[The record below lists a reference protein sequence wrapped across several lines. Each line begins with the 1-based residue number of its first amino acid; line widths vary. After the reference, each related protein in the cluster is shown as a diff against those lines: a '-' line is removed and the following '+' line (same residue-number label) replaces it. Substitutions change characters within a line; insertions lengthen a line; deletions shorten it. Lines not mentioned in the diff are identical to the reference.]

1 MKICCLSI
9 QQYEFSLENWVLT
22 GLQSGFAS
30 HHWPEVSPSSGLLP
44 SCPPYWMMFNTPQ
57 QPSLASRH
65 GSDMWE
71 PNPQQ
76 RSHSLSPAVLRAKPV
91 GSKDSEDDGVCAT
104 EKAKRSLSGHSN
116 TGRPHPGTSHQCG
129 QRKAQKAF
137 VPDLLNPPTCLSS
150 LPQQRRKNL
159 RQCSLSVLEI
169 PKQQDLKAV
178 TQTISLSSQRGLDT
192 TASSMRASAFHRS
205 QTIDYHGM
213 TSGVS
218 NKHLFPSFL
227 PLIFDSVALIGPLFR
242 NPTALVQQQ
251 AFSNTYHTR

>member
-1 MKICCLSI
+1 MNLCCLSI

-30 HHWPEVSPSSGLLP
+30 HHWPKVSPSSGLL
-44 SCPPYWMMFNTPQ
+44 SSSPPYWMMFNTSQ
-57 QPSLASRH
+57 QPCLASRH

-71 PNPQQ
+71 PNPRQH
-76 RSHSLSPAVLRAKPV
+76 SHSLSPAVLLANPV
-91 GSKDSEDDGVCAT
+91 ISDSEDDGVCAT

-116 TGRPHPGTSHQCG
+116 TGRPHPGTLHQYG

-150 LPQQRRKNL
+150 LPHQRRKNL
-159 RQCSLSVLEI
+159 RQCSLSVLET
-169 PKQQDLKAV
+169 PKQQDLKTV

-192 TASSMRASAFHRS
+192 TASSMRGSAFHRS
-205 QTIDYHGM
+205 QTIDNHGM

-218 NKHLFPSFL
+218 NKHLFSCFN
-227 PLIFDSVALIGPLFR
+227 SVALIGPLFR

-251 AFSNTYHTR
+251 AFSNTCHTG

>member
-1 MKICCLSI
+1 MNICCLSI
-9 QQYEFSLENWVLT
+9 QQYEFSLENRVLT
-22 GLQSGFAS
+22 GLQSGFTS
-30 HHWPEVSPSSGLLP
+30 HHWPQVPPSSGLLP
-44 SCPPYWMMFNTPQ
+44 SCPPYWMMFNTSQ
-57 QPSLASRH
+57 QPCLASCH

-71 PNPQQ
+71 PNPRQC
-76 RSHSLSPAVLRAKPV
+76 SHCLSPAALRAKPV
-91 GSKDSEDDGVCAT
+91 ISDSEDNGVCAT
-104 EKAKRSLSGHSN
+104 EKAKRSLSGYSN

-150 LPQQRRKNL
+150 LPHQRRKNL

-169 PKQQDLKAV
+169 PKQQKTV

-192 TASSMRASAFHRS
+192 TASSNRASAFHRS

-218 NKHLFPSFL
+218 NKHLFSCFL
-227 PLIFDSVALIGPLFR
+227 PLIFNSIALIGP
-242 NPTALVQQQ
+242 
-251 AFSNTYHTR
+251 